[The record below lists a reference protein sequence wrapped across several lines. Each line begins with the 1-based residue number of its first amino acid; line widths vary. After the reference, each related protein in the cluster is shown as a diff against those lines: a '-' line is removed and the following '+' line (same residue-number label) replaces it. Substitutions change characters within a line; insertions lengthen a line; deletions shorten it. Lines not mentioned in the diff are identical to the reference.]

1 MNPPERNGY
10 PEGERR
16 RRTSVPEFP
25 LVVALPLSSSTMV
38 SAGYKRFGLAL
49 AGSLA
54 IVALPGA
61 AADAQGNFAR
71 LRGVVT
77 DVSTKT
83 PVAGVR
89 VVIAAT
95 GRYATTDSSGKF
107 ELRDL
112 PTGVLRFFFTAQGFP
127 RTSVVLAFAR
137 GETMVQA
144 FEIDS
149 TAAATAADTS
159 ARGRRVQQL
168 EATEVTA
175 EPSRGVRYEDF
186 ERRMK
191 TGRGQY
197 VTRQQIEAGAYNNLG
212 DAART
217 LRGVLVECG
226 GGRGCQIR
234 MARAGQA
241 CYPQYIVDGRPD
253 NFFGPYVAIRDIEG
267 VEFYTGASDVP
278 GEFAGVNAACGVVVI
293 WTRSGPPPLKRP
305 GTTPPTEPSL
315 SLL

>member
-1 MNPPERNGY
+1 MRH
-10 PEGERR
+10 
-16 RRTSVPEFP
+16 
-25 LVVALPLSSSTMV
+25 
-38 SAGYKRFGLAL
+38 
-49 AGSLA
+49 SLA
-54 IVALPGA
+54 ALLTLA
-61 AADAQGNFAR
+61 ALLSAPADAQAPYAR

-77 DVSTKT
+77 DASTQA
-83 PVAGVR
+83 PVPGAR

-95 GRYATTDSSGKF
+95 GRFATTDSVGAF

-112 PTGVLRFFFTAQGFP
+112 PTGVIRFFFTADGFP
-127 RTSVVLAFAR
+127 RTSVVLAFAK

-144 FEIDS
+144 FELDS
-149 TAAATAADTS
+149 TAVGRGEDTT

-168 EATEVTA
+168 APTEVTA

-186 ERRMK
+186 ERRLK

-197 VTRQQIEAGAYNNLG
+197 VTREQIEAASYNNLG

-293 WTRSGPPPLKRP
+293 WTRSGPPPARRAP
-305 GTTPPTEPSL
+305 PASGPPSPATPARPPTA
-315 SLL
+315 

>member
-1 MNPPERNGY
+1 MR
-10 PEGERR
+10 
-16 RRTSVPEFP
+16 
-25 LVVALPLSSSTMV
+25 
-38 SAGYKRFGLAL
+38 LAL
-49 AGSLA
+49 VGLLTLLSLPAGL
-54 IVALPGA
+54 
-61 AADAQGNFAR
+61 ADAQAPFGR

-77 DVSTKT
+77 DASTNT
-83 PVAGVR
+83 PIAGAR
-89 VVIAAT
+89 VIIAAT
-95 GRYATTDSSGKF
+95 GRYATTDSTGRF

-112 PTGVLRFFFTAQGFP
+112 PTGVIRFFFTADGFP

-144 FEIDS
+144 FELDSSTVVVEDS
-149 TAAATAADTS
+149 TAAS
-159 ARGRRVQQL
+159 GRAQRL
-168 EATEVTA
+168 APTNVTA

-197 VTRQQIEAGAYNNLG
+197 VTRQEIEERNYNNLG

-217 LRGVLVECG
+217 KRGVLVECG

-253 NFFGPYVAIRDIEG
+253 NHFGPQVAIRDIEG
-267 VEFYTGASDVP
+267 IEFYAGASDVP
-278 GEFAGVNAACGVVVI
+278 GEFAGVDAACGVVVI
-293 WTRSGPPPLKRP
+293 WTRSGPPPPPRRRP
-305 GTTPPTEPSL
+305 
-315 SLL
+315 